1 MKAKL
6 FILFLIITSSLFA
19 QYNGKRLYFS
29 VNYIY
34 TTSSKLFLQPNSSD
48 PVIRG
53 THDNLEDIWSYSGE
67 IGYRLFEDI
76 TLGLSG
82 EYLKKTFTNDNMN
95 LGGISASMKDGF
107 EVIPVELS
115 IYYTLPF
122 STESFKFFMGGGGG
136 LYFGNHIRQLGD
148 VSVSTES
155 RKIGYGIQVA
165 VGMDYLFYKNFAVR
179 GQMRFR
185 DPEFEMKNSYSS
197 KTIHY
202 EGRTFILSSQTFSS
216 KVNVDGISFAVGILF
231 QF

>member
-1 MKAKL
+1 MKAK
-6 FILFLIITSSLFA
+6 FIILFFIAATSLFA
-19 QYNGKRLYFS
+19 QYNGKRFYFS
-29 VNYIY
+29 ANYIY
-34 TTSSKLFLQPNSSD
+34 TTTSKLYLQPNSSD

-53 THDNLEDIWSYSGE
+53 THDDLEDIWSYSGE
-67 IGYRLFEDI
+67 LGYRVFEDI
-76 TLGLSG
+76 SLGLSG

-95 LGGISASMKDGF
+95 LGGIRATMTDGF
-107 EVIPVELS
+107 EVYPVELT

-136 LYFGNHIRQLGD
+136 LYFGNHIRRLGD

-197 KTIHY
+197 KTINY

-216 KVNVDGISFAVGILF
+216 KVNVDGISFAIGILF